1 MKLRKSLLLTALSFI
16 FLSIASP
23 VSQAVT
29 RGEKYIGITT
39 GYNTRN
45 ESAVAGVFFQ
55 YNLSSVVRIA
65 PDITYIFRHDRRDG
79 LAFNADV
86 QFPFR
91 IDKEAR
97 WSVFPLAGLNYTS
110 WNMHPRSLGP
120 VHDDSKDVTTRTN
133 KLGVNVGVGFDFMA
147 TKTLKLFIE
156 SRFVGASHYSYGAIT
171 LGLGYTF

>member
-1 MKLRKSLLLTALSFI
+1 MKSRKSLLSTILSLI
-16 FLSIASP
+16 LLSISSS
-23 VSQAVT
+23 VSHAIT
-29 RGEKYIGITT
+29 RGEKYIGLTT

-55 YNLSSVVRIA
+55 YNLSRVVRIA

-91 IDKEAR
+91 IDNEAR
-97 WSVFPLAGLNYTS
+97 WNVFPLAGLNYTS

-120 VHDDSKDVTTRTN
+120 VADDSKDVTNRTN
-133 KLGVNVGVGFDFMA
+133 KLGLNVGVGFDFMA

-156 SRFVGASHYSYGAIT
+156 SRYVGARHYSYGAIT
-171 LGLGYTF
+171 VGLGYTF